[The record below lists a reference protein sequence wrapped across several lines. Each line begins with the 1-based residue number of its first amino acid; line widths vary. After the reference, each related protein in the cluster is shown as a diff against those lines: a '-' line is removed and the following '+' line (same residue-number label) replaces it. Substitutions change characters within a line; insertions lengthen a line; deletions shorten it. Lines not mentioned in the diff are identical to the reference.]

1 MKKIFSII
9 AFTLIS
15 SLLLSQG
22 MTINSAINKAGRQ
35 RMLSQRIVKA
45 YIMIGSGF
53 NVDQARKE
61 LDESVALFEQ
71 QFLELEEYAPTDDI
85 KNGIVNVDKYWS
97 KYRMLAVDAPN
108 KLDALILI
116 ARSNDLLNACDEVV
130 TLFEDYSGKK
140 SAKLVNIS
148 GRQRMLSQRI
158 AMLYFANYW
167 GFPENDIVKVDIVE
181 NFDIATDLFLK
192 SLKKLKKSSKNTD
205 RINEGLSLVDS
216 YWNIPRNG
224 LNNITVEDLS
234 LDDIYISTNKILNEM
249 NEITGLYEKVMD
261 D

>member
-1 MKKIFSII
+1 
-9 AFTLIS
+9 
-15 SLLLSQG
+15 
-22 MTINSAINKAGRQ
+22 
-35 RMLSQRIVKA
+35 MLSQRIVKA

-71 QFLELEEYAPTDDI
+71 QFLELEEYAPTDEI
-85 KNGIVNVDKYWS
+85 KAGIVNVDKFWA
-97 KYRMLAVDAPN
+97 KYRMLAVDEPN

-116 ARSNDLLNACDEVV
+116 ARSNDLLKACDDVV
-130 TLFEDYSGKK
+130 TLLENYSQKK

-158 AMLYFANYW
+158 AMLYLANYW

-181 NFDIATDLFLK
+181 NFDMAVELFLK
-192 SLKKLKKSSKNTD
+192 SLNKLKKSSKNTAQ
-205 RINEGLSLVDS
+205 INDGLSLVES
-216 YWNIPRNG
+216 YWNIPKKSLKDIN
-224 LNNITVEDLS
+224 VEELS
-234 LDDIYISTNKILNEM
+234 PDEVYTSTNKILKEM
-249 NEITGLYEKVMD
+249 NEITGLYEMVLD